1 MALIILLVF
10 HAHSAWAAFRTT
22 VEIRSAPKGLIAMIT
37 FPIRWAISISLLS
50 KATEPPTSEIETR
63 IVKVIHFNTDDE
75 IDLGHSK

>member
-1 MALIILLVF
+1 MTSPYSVCLFFL
-10 HAHSAWAAFRTT
+10 
-22 VEIRSAPKGLIAMIT
+22 M
-37 FPIRWAISISLLS
+37 WAISISLLS